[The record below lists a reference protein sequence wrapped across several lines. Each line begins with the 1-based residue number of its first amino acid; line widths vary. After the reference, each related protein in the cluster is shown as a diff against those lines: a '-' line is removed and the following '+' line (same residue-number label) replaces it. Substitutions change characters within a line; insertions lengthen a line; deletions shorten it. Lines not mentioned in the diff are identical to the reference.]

1 MSIKFLPPR
10 IAKALD
16 RALYKKVTIIE
27 AGAGYGK
34 TTLLTQWIE
43 ERKIPCQ
50 RYANGHFP
58 DLPWANDDQSNQSR
72 LTNEFGSKPFLL
84 VFDNWHTT
92 ESNRHFLGMI
102 DYLAQTTPPHV
113 HIILCTRVTPSLPSL
128 ARLEAQDAI
137 LRIDEGVIA
146 FKLEE
151 ISSFIARASGVILS
165 LEQIE
170 WLERETEGW
179 PLALHLAGS
188 TIANALRLD
197 TEEVTKV
204 LREKGFPY
212 FEAEVLEGLPAEIQE
227 FLFTLAVPSEI
238 SIEIISPLL
247 GLDNYLKNLKWV
259 TQNHA
264 FLFHIADTW
273 RYHPLFQ
280 AFLRSKIEQTIPF
293 YQDLTL
299 RIGNLYLNMGRPIEA
314 IPYLVRATA
323 YPEAGRVLEELIS
336 ALPREHWL
344 ETLERLLSLFPEEA
358 DKHLTKAL
366 LTFGEELAEAGR
378 GNDALSW
385 LRRASHGFGQLGD
398 DLGITRSLCAMGTVY
413 AAMGLIEEAE
423 AIYSQAKREVPS
435 DEKSRAIVLAY
446 LTRYEQLVTCAQEN
460 SIVPKLHLQCFGSF
474 ELSRGREPIT
484 YSKWRRKALQVLKY
498 LAVQPV
504 HKAAKEQLLDL
515 FWTDESPAKASN
527 SYYVTLHSLRQ
538 GLTAGLSETVN
549 YLKVERGAVSLV
561 PELLAKVDIEEFTY
575 QVHEGHR
582 LWTIS
587 PAQAVQCF
595 QSATDLYHGDLLNE
609 DLYDEWLFPLRD
621 QLKSQYLES
630 LTYMAGHAAVNGE
643 LEYALKLLNEVIRRD
658 ATNEHVTRE
667 AMGLM
672 GRLGRRS
679 EALQCYQR
687 LCRLLREELDTGPEP
702 ETLRLYK
709 TLLTIPIHQKK

>member
-43 ERKIPCQ
+43 ERKISCHW
-50 RYANGHFP
+50 YANDHFP
-58 DLPWANDDQSNQSR
+58 DLPWANDDQLNQPR
-72 LTNEFGSKPFLL
+72 LANEFGSKPFLL

-92 ESNRHFLGMI
+92 ESNRHFPGLI
-102 DYLAQTTPPHV
+102 DDLAQTTPPHV
-113 HIILCTRVTPSLPSL
+113 HIILCTRVTPPLPSL

-137 LRIDEGVIA
+137 LRIDEGVLA
-146 FKLEE
+146 FKPEE

-165 LEQIE
+165 LEQIA

-179 PLALHLAGS
+179 PLALHWAGR
-188 TIANALRLD
+188 TIAKALRWD
-197 TEEVTKV
+197 PEEVKRVCLEKV
-204 LREKGFPY
+204 FPY
-212 FEAEVLEGLPAEIQE
+212 FQAEVLEGLPAERQE
-227 FLFTLAVPSEI
+227 FLLTLAVPSQISLEI
-238 SIEIISPLL
+238 LSPLL
-247 GLDNYLKNLKWV
+247 GLDKFLKNLKWV

-264 FLFHIADTW
+264 FLFHSADTW

-280 AFLRSKIEQTIPF
+280 AFLRSKIEQDSPF

-299 RIGNLYLNMGRPIEA
+299 RIGNLYLGMGQQTEA
-314 IPYLVRATA
+314 IPYLARATA
-323 YPEAGRVLEELIS
+323 YPKAGRILDELIP
-336 ALPREHWL
+336 ALPKEYRL
-344 ETLERLLSLFPEEA
+344 ETLERLLSLFPEGA

-413 AAMGLIEEAE
+413 VAMGLTEEAE

-435 DEKSRAIVLAY
+435 DEKNRAIVLAY

-460 SIVPKLHLQCFGSF
+460 SIIPKLHLQCFGSF
-474 ELSRGREPIT
+474 ELSRGREPLT
-484 YSKWRRKALQVLKY
+484 YRKWRRKALQVLKY

-515 FWTDESPAKASN
+515 FWPDESPSKASN

-538 GLTAGLSETVN
+538 GLTAGLPEMVN

-561 PELLAKVDIEEFTY
+561 PELLAKVDIKEFTSK
-575 QVHEGHR
+575 VHEGRR
-582 LWTIS
+582 LWPIS

-595 QSATDLYHGDLLNE
+595 QSATDLYHGDLLAG
-609 DLYDEWLFPLRD
+609 DLYEEWLFPLRD

-630 LTYMAGHAAVNGE
+630 LTYMARHAAANNE
-643 LEYALKLLNEVIRRD
+643 LEYALKLLNIIISRD
-658 ATNEHVTRE
+658 ATNEHVIRE

-672 GRLGRRS
+672 GCLGRRS

-702 ETLRLYK
+702 ETLMLYNN
-709 TLLTIPIHQKK
+709 LLTLPIHQEK